1 MNKAITDGLDL
12 MPPPFSAGLDV
23 WSQGNGTPP
32 TATWNGAPNAVLVP
46 SDADFGSC
54 LEIQKVNNTTRIRY
68 KGETPILP
76 GCYLRI
82 TARVKV
88 LSGALP
94 DARIGAWAGAAGGA
108 SVGGIVEDGPLV
120 SIDSFG
126 EVYEISA
133 IVGSGSRGGVDMA
146 WGTTPIY
153 GHFGLDLSGPNGG
166 LIRIDDI
173 RIEDVTTVYL
183 RKMMDWV
190 DVKDY
195 GARGDGV
202 TDDSAAFIAAD
213 AAANGRRVLVPEGLY
228 FLAEHVT
235 MTAETRFE
243 GTVTMP
249 DNKRLSLTRN
259 FNLNAYFDAF
269 GDEVLAFKKAVQTY
283 LNFSDHDVLDLSGR
297 SISLTEPIDIHAAVG
312 NKDTSTIRRV
322 IRNGQFN
329 CAPSPAW
336 DTVEASSAASYTVNT
351 PFELFD
357 VENIA
362 QIQPG
367 SLVEGE
373 GVGREV
379 YVRDVNVGARRL
391 TLSQP
396 LYDAEGT
403 QTYTFRKFQYAL
415 DFSGFSRLAKFTLQN
430 IDLRLNENASGILL
444 APDGDVFA
452 VEECDFT
459 KPKDRAITSHGV
471 GCQNL
476 HVDRCQFLSPE
487 IDEDVID
494 RTSIGININANDAK
508 IRDNRAVRFKHFMVV
523 HGAGHIFTGN
533 HWFQGDG
540 TLGGPRTAGIVLT
553 NLNVKTTFTGNYL
566 DNSTLEWTNEHDA
579 TPDFGV
585 ELSFGGLT
593 ITGNIFTVNGA
604 GPWFRFIQ
612 IKPYGAGHFIQGLS
626 VSDNVFKSINGEIDR
641 VEGVDASIAPLDVGR
656 TRNVTFDANAYN
668 AITRITVNPVTLP
681 LEQNTE
687 AQQWVLD
694 TDGYLPFEG
703 RARFVTGVIAEGNI
717 TDDTGRLVYAM
728 PTMNFNHGPERDQ
741 VRLNWPE
748 PCKGTVHV
756 TVRADWPV

>member
-12 MPPPFSAGLDV
+12 MPPQFADGLEV
-23 WSQGNGTPP
+23 WSQGNGTPA
-32 TATWNGAPNAVLVP
+32 TATWEGASNATLVP
-46 SDADFGSC
+46 ADADFGGC
-54 LEIQKVNNTTRIRY
+54 LEIQKQNDLTRVRY

-94 DARIGAWAGAAGGA
+94 NARIGSWAGGA
-108 SVGGIVEDGPLV
+108 GGSSVGGIVEDGPLV
-120 SIDSFG
+120 ALDAYG
-126 EVYEISA
+126 EVFEISA
-133 IVGSGSRGGVDMA
+133 IVGSGSRGGVDLV

-153 GHFGLDLSGPNGG
+153 GHFGVDFTGPNGG

-195 GARGDGV
+195 GAKGDGV
-202 TDDSAAFIAAD
+202 TDDTLAFRAAD
-213 AAANGRRVLVPEGLY
+213 AAANGRRVLVPEGIYRLTSN
-228 FLAEHVT
+228 VT

-243 GTVTMP
+243 GTVSMP
-249 DNKRLSLTRN
+249 DDKRLSLTRN
-259 FNLNAYFDAF
+259 FDLNAYYDAF
-269 GDEVLAFKKAVQTY
+269 GDEVLAFKKAVQCY
-283 LNFSDHDVLDLSGR
+283 MNFSDHDALDLCGR
-297 SISLTEPIDIHAAVG
+297 SIELTEPIDIHAAVG
-312 NKDTSTIRRV
+312 NQDTFTIRRV

-329 CAPSPAW
+329 CSASPAW
-336 DTVEASSAASYTVNT
+336 DTVVTTSRATYAASN
-351 PFELFD
+351 PFELSG
-357 VENIA
+357 VVNVA
-362 QIQPG
+362 QIVPG
-367 SLVEGE
+367 SLVEGT

-379 YVRDVNVGARRL
+379 YVREVNVGAGRV

-430 IDLRLNENASGILL
+430 IDLRLNEQASGILL

-459 KPKDRAITSHGV
+459 KPKDRGITSHGV

-487 IDEDVID
+487 IDLDVPD
-494 RTSIGININANDAK
+494 RASIGININANDAK

-540 TLGGPRTAGIVLT
+540 TSDGPRTAGVVLT

-579 TPDFGV
+579 EPDFGV

-593 ITGNIFTVNGA
+593 VTGNIFTVNDAGA
-604 GPWFRFIQ
+604 WFRFIQ
-612 IKPYGAGHFIQGLS
+612 IKPFGAGHFIQGLS
-626 VSDNVFKSINGEIDR
+626 VSDNVFKSINGTIER
-641 VEGVDASIAPLDVGR
+641 VDGVDSSIAPLDVSR

-668 AITRITVNPVTLP
+668 AVDRITVNPVTLP

-687 AQQWVLD
+687 ARQWVLS

-717 TDDTGRLVYAM
+717 TTTTGQLVYAM
-728 PTMNFNHGPERDQ
+728 PTMNFNHGPDKDQ

-748 PCKGTVHV
+748 ECKGTVHV
-756 TVRADWPV
+756 TVRADRPV